1 MSETPWHSQTHLL
14 SPPISRGD
22 YSTFMVKRFFSFT
35 RVNVMPLWPWFI
47 LVAIALI
54 CPFSYL
60 LLGWG
65 CRSDKPILLH
75 SAPTPPG
82 SPVSSERPVDSGEGR
97 GRGQLD
103 TPRGLASRWCGGR
116 MGGERYNT
124 IRIGLLRRQLALK
137 KEKEE
142 GGQGRLRDQWPGH
155 SVQLGGHFTAHLRP
169 RAGWPS
175 GDLANPKTEVASS
188 S

>member
-22 YSTFMVKRFFSFT
+22 YSTFMVKRFFSFA

-82 SPVSSERPVDSGEGR
+82 SPVSSERPVDSGRGGVEGSWT
-97 GRGQLD
+97 L
-103 TPRGLASRWCGGR
+103 PVAWLATDVGVVCGG
-116 MGGERYNT
+116 GRYNT
-124 IRIGLLRRQLALK
+124 IRIGLLRWQLALK
-137 KEKEE
+137 KEEEE
-142 GGQGRLRDQWPGH
+142 GGQGH
-155 SVQLGGHFTAHLRP
+155 SEI
-169 RAGWPS
+169 S
-175 GDLANPKTEVASS
+175 DLATVSSWGVISRPTSSHVLDDHLGIWQTPKQR
-188 S
+188 